1 MQKFNNYFLVEADKT
16 THVMTFMRANPPTI
30 GHERVVNHVQGLA
43 KDLDCDHSIV
53 LSHSHD
59 GDKNPLTAEQKLRHA
74 QMAFPGANVSTSSP
88 EAPSLMYKLAEL
100 HKKGVRNLHLVVG
113 QDRVQQF
120 HDLIHK
126 YNGQEGAHGYF
137 NFDNINVHSAGGRDP
152 DAEGVEG
159 VSGTGQRQHAMNNNF
174 EGFRAGAPSRMSD
187 EQAMGLMNDIRSGT
201 VPKKPKAKKLKEE
214 TVAGGEMVRG
224 FGDVSGNPAVQD
236 NPLDQYLSTNALA
249 ADKQNGALMKM
260 LKQSQQNLVKF
271 SEFKPNNRD
280 ASLKYYNDDENG
292 ELLLRDKLRNRGKIN
307 NATKE

>member
-152 DAEGVEG
+152 DAEGIEG

-187 EQAMGLMNDIRSGT
+187 EQAMSLMNDIRNGI
-201 VPKKPKAKKLKEE
+201 VPKKPKVKKIKEE
-214 TVAGGEMVRG
+214 TVAGS
-224 FGDVSGNPAVQD
+224 VSGLGYNTGNPATTDDEKD
-236 NPLDQYLSTNALA
+236 NYVSTNALA
-249 ADKQNGALMKM
+249 ADKQNGALLKMMKHV
-260 LKQSQQNLVKF
+260 QVNLLRF
-271 SEFKPNNRD
+271 SEFKPNSRD
-280 ASLKYYNDDENG
+280 KSLAYYNDDENA
-292 ELLLRDKLRNRGKIN
+292 ELLKRDKIRNRGKDN
-307 NATKE
+307 NATKG